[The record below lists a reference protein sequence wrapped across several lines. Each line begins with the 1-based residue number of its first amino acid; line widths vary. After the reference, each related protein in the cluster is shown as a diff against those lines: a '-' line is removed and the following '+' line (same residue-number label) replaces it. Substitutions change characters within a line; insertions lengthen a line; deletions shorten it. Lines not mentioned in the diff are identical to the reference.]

1 MVKRAQPIRRCG
13 ILPLVFAASIIALSA
28 CDSGSDANAT
38 RFHPLPGPVDASV
51 GSSIAFTPEDV
62 QRIAGLSEVAAAEGS
77 STAYSVTARHAG
89 TGKEREAI
97 VVTAAVDQQLR
108 SLEVVSGTY
117 PATVGEACVDDQ
129 VAATLG
135 WTTGDQLA
143 LSRHSSSV
151 EVVVTGVCVR
161 PEGDEFGAS
170 ELIVAVPLGNIASIA
185 GSNGA
190 GEVMIRLTGPE
201 SASTLYESV
210 RTSLGRDVAMIYG
223 DHLRGVL
230 E

>member
-1 MVKRAQPIRRCG
+1 M
-13 ILPLVFAASIIALSA
+13 
-28 CDSGSDANAT
+28 
-38 RFHPLPGPVDASV
+38 
-51 GSSIAFTPEDV
+51 GSSVAFTPEDV
-62 QRIAGLSEVAAAEGS
+62 QRIAELSEVTAAEGN

-89 TGKEREAI
+89 TGKEHEAM

-117 PATVGEACVDDQ
+117 PADAGEACVDDQ
-129 VAATLG
+129 VAASLG

-143 LSRHSSSV
+143 LSRQSSLV
-151 EVVVTGVCVR
+151 EVVVTGECVR
-161 PEGDEFGAS
+161 PAGDEFGAS
-170 ELIVAVPLGNIASIA
+170 ELIVAVPLADITSIT

-190 GEVMIRLTGPE
+190 DEVMIRLTTPE
-201 SASTLYESV
+201 SASTLYDSV
-210 RTSLGRDVAMIYG
+210 SLSLGRDVAMIYG